1 MNLVCLPRLVL
12 GRGVKD
18 PLHSSAATRVR
29 PGVLSVFSFS
39 PDENFF
45 LLLVGA
51 VDFAIFG
58 VCLCGRL
65 RECQENVSICSVKE
79 STHQIMKGK
88 RAGSKTKSLLLYIP
102 ISALWRLYVKYK
114 SQKSNKFEDSESIM

>member
-45 LLLVGA
+45 LLLVVA

-88 RAGSKTKSLLLYIP
+88 RAGSIRLNLYYYIYQYLHCGDCMLNINPKRATNLKTL
-102 ISALWRLYVKYK
+102 RV
-114 SQKSNKFEDSESIM
+114 